1 LDPEYAIESRNNA
14 GWPINLNKRREKMDS
29 LTQLTF
35 GAACGEAVLG
45 QKVGRKAL
53 VWGAV
58 LGTLPDLD
66 VFISLGGPVDDF
78 VYHRGFSHSLIL
90 LALLSPI
97 IAWLISNVHPDTKR
111 HYRKWLLLS
120 FLVLETSA
128 LLDLLT
134 VYGTQVFWPF
144 DTTPMAVPIL
154 FIIDPLFT
162 LPILLGVLAVLML
175 KRHGPIGHRLNT
187 FGLFLSLAYLAWAF
201 GAGEFVERRVKEKL
215 ARQEVSYSRVISS
228 PAPFTTLL
236 WRVVGIQKERYFE
249 TYFSLFDG
257 ETPLFVDF
265 YPRNLALMAGIEDH
279 PPVVKLKS
287 FTRGYYAFST
297 AGEYVIM
304 TDLRMGSE
312 PDYVFQFKVARLNDS
327 NPAPIDDERLRTAR
341 NWRSLSWVWK
351 RIWNPMPQQ

>member
-1 LDPEYAIESRNNA
+1 
-14 GWPINLNKRREKMDS
+14 MDS

-66 VFISLGGPVDDF
+66 VFIPLGGPVDDF
-78 VYHRGFSHSLIL
+78 VYHRSFSHSLIL

-97 IAWLISNVHPDTKR
+97 MVWLITKIHPDTKR
-111 HYRKWLLLS
+111 YYRGWVLHS
-120 FLVLETSA
+120 FIVLEASV

-134 VYGTQVFWPF
+134 IYGTQILWPF
-144 DTTPMAVPIL
+144 DTTPMAIPVL

-162 LPILLGVLAVLML
+162 LPVFAGVLTTLVLGRNRSL
-175 KRHGPIGHRLNT
+175 GHRINSV
-187 FGLFLSLAYLAWAF
+187 GLFLSLAYLVWAF

-215 ARQEVSYSRVISS
+215 ARQEVSYSQLVSS

-236 WRVVGIQKERYFE
+236 WRVVGIEKDRYFE
-249 TYFSLFDG
+249 TYFSLFDQNA
-257 ETPLFVDF
+257 PLSVDF
-265 YPRNLALMAGIEDH
+265 YPRNLSLMAGIEEH
-279 PPVVKLKS
+279 PPVVKLKW
-287 FTRGYYAFST
+287 FTRGYYALST
-297 AGEYVIM
+297 VDEDVVM

-312 PDYVFQFKVARLNDS
+312 PDYVFRFKVARLNDRHP
-327 NPAPIDDERLRTAR
+327 NPIDDERMKT
-341 NWRSLSWVWK
+341 NQDWRRLAWVWK
-351 RIWNPMPQQ
+351 RIWNPMPQT

>member
-1 LDPEYAIESRNNA
+1 
-14 GWPINLNKRREKMDS
+14 MDS

-66 VFISLGGPVDDF
+66 VFIPLGGPVNDF
-78 VYHRGFSHSLIL
+78 VYHRGFSHSFIL
-90 LALLSPI
+90 LGLLSPM

-111 HYRKWLLLS
+111 FYRKWVLLS
-120 FLVLETSA
+120 FLVLEASV

-134 VYGTQVFWPF
+134 IYGTQIFWPF
-144 DTTPMAVPIL
+144 DTTPRAVPIL

-162 LPILLGVLAVLML
+162 LPISLGVLALLLL
-175 KRHGPIGHRLNT
+175 KRNRPLGHRLNML
-187 FGLFLSLAYLAWAF
+187 GLFLSLAYLIWAF
-201 GAGEFVERRVKEKL
+201 GAGEFVKRRVTEKL
-215 ARQEVSYSRVISS
+215 ACQKVSYSQFISS

-236 WRVVGIQKERYFE
+236 WRVVGIEKDRYFE
-249 TYFSLFDG
+249 TYFSLFDRD
-257 ETPLFVDF
+257 TPLFVDF
-265 YPRNLALMAGIEDH
+265 YPRNLALMTGIEEH
-279 PPVVKLKS
+279 PPVVKLKR

-297 AGEYVIM
+297 VGGYVAM

-312 PDYVFQFKVARLNDS
+312 PDYVFRFKVARLNNSD
-327 NPAPIDDERLRTAR
+327 PTPIDDERLKTTQD
-341 NWRSLSWVWK
+341 WRRLAWVWG
-351 RIWNPMPQQ
+351 RIWNSMPQP